1 MKLVVELSKRGR
13 HGIQLIPGAI
23 EIFLLLFA
31 GDVMLLSNTIVSL
44 QNQVDD
50 LKREA
55 DWLYLTINLDKT
67 NIMVYRMGGH
77 LAVSEKWLYG
87 NGMVKVINA
96 YKYLGMTFTTTLSLN
111 AVLSEGCRKGK
122 KGVMES
128 QKSMRKLS
136 TFDPCLFWNNFDA
149 QIEPI
154 LTYAAEVWGL
164 GNVTQIEKVY
174 TFAIKRFLNV
184 PLTLQIK

>member
-1 MKLVVELSKRGR
+1 
-13 HGIQLIPGAI
+13 
-23 EIFLLLFA
+23 
-31 GDVMLLSNTIVSL
+31 
-44 QNQVDD
+44 
-50 LKREA
+50 
-55 DWLYLTINLDKT
+55 
-67 NIMVYRMGGH
+67 
-77 LAVSEKWLYG
+77 
-87 NGMVKVINA
+87 
-96 YKYLGMTFTTTLSLN
+96 
-111 AVLSEGCRKGK
+111 
-122 KGVMES
+122 MES